1 MDSYVFSPVM
11 VTDSGQLSNNAQCA
25 QEPREGGI
33 LARLDAAT
41 DVSCC
46 TLFHHKPLRAC
57 QRTIAAMKFIIK
69 LFPEITIKSQS
80 VRIRFIKM
88 LTGNIR
94 NVLKQYDETLAVVR
108 HWDHIEVRAKDEEQ
122 RPVIR
127 DALTRIPGIHHILE
141 VEDVPFTSLHDIF
154 EQTLPLWR
162 EQLEGKSF
170 CVRVKRRG
178 KHEFTSIEVER
189 YVGGGLNQHI
199 ETARVKLTNPD
210 ITVHLEIENDRL
222 LLVKG
227 RYEGIGGFPIGTQED
242 VLSLISGGFDSGVS
256 SYMLIRRGCRVH
268 YCFFNLGGAAH
279 EIGVRQVAHYLWNR
293 FGSSHKVRFVAI
305 NFEPVVGEILEK
317 VDDGQMGVV
326 LKRMMMRAASQVA
339 ERYGVQALVTG
350 EALGQVSSQTL
361 TNLRL
366 IDNVSD
372 TLILRPLI
380 SHDKEHIIDLAR
392 EIGTEDF
399 ARTMP
404 EYCGVISKSPT
415 VKAVKAKIEAEEQN
429 FDFAILDKVV
439 AEASNVDIR
448 EIAQQAEQ
456 EVVEVETV
464 SGFSAN
470 DVILDIRSI
479 DEQDE
484 KPLKVEGVDVA
495 SLPFYKLSTK
505 FGDLDQ
511 SKTYLLWCERG
522 VMSRLQALYL
532 REQGFANVKV
542 YRPE

>member
-1 MDSYVFSPVM
+1 
-11 VTDSGQLSNNAQCA
+11 
-25 QEPREGGI
+25 
-33 LARLDAAT
+33 
-41 DVSCC
+41 
-46 TLFHHKPLRAC
+46 
-57 QRTIAAMKFIIK
+57 MKFIIK

-80 VRIRFIKM
+80 VRLRFIKI

-94 NVLKQYDETLAVVR
+94 NVLKPYDETLAVVR
-108 HWDHIEVRAKDEEQ
+108 HWDNIEVRAKDESKRAAIVAE
-122 RPVIR
+122 
-127 DALTRIPGIHHILE
+127 LTRIPGIHHVLA
-141 VEDVPFTSLHDIF
+141 VEDRAYTDVHHIF
-154 EQTLPLWR
+154 EQTLEMNR
-162 EQLEGKSF
+162 ERIEGKTF

-178 KHEFTSIEVER
+178 KHEFSSQDVER
-189 YVGGGLNQHI
+189 YVGGGLNQHV
-199 ETARVKLTNPD
+199 ASAQVQLNRPQV
-210 ITVHLEIENDRL
+210 TVNLEIEDDRL
-222 LLVKG
+222 ILVTA
-227 RYEGIGGFPIGTQED
+227 RYEGIGGYPIGTQED

-256 SYMLIRRGCRVH
+256 SYMLMRRGCRVH

-279 EIGVRQVAHYLWNR
+279 EIGVRQVAHYLWKR
-293 FGSSHKVRFVAI
+293 YGSTHRVRFVAI

-326 LKRMMMRAASQVA
+326 LKRMMVRAASKIA

-366 IDNVSD
+366 IDNASD

-380 SHDKEHIIDLAR
+380 SHDKEHIIKLAR

-415 VKAVKAKIEAEEQN
+415 VKAVKAKIEQEEQN
-429 FDFAILDKVV
+429 FDFAILDRMVE
-439 AEASNVDIR
+439 EATNVDIR
-448 EIAQQAEQ
+448 EIAEKTEE

-464 SGFSAN
+464 ASFSDN
-470 DVILDIRSI
+470 DVILDIRSN
-479 DEQDE
+479 DEQE
-484 KPLKVEGVDVA
+484 ARPLEIEGIVVK
-495 SLPFYKLSTK
+495 SLPFYKLATK

-511 SKTYLLWCERG
+511 SRSWLLYCERG

-532 REQGFANVKV
+532 HEQGFKNVKV
-542 YRPE
+542 YRP